1 MLIVQMITHMSTK
14 KESDFVI
21 INTKPLKRIFED
33 LDTAHVRNVNTPMQD
48 LIAAF
53 NTVEA
58 RIRLEKIR
66 KRWLDNNFENYFI
79 FNYLIWWRGTQ

>member
-1 MLIVQMITHMSTK
+1 MITHMSAK

-21 INTKPLKRIFED
+21 INTRPLKRITED
-33 LDTAHVRNVNTPMQD
+33 LEIRPNDPLVNTPMQD

-58 RIRLEKIR
+58 RIRLGK
-66 KRWLDNNFENYFI
+66 LGNAD
-79 FNYLIWWRGTQ
+79 

>member
-1 MLIVQMITHMSTK
+1 MITHMSTQ

-21 INTKPLKRIFED
+21 INTKPLKRISED
-33 LDTAHVRNVNTPMQD
+33 LDTSPKSLSLNVNTPMQD

-58 RIRLEKIR
+58 KIRLSARSHEPLK
-66 KRWLDNNFENYFI
+66 
-79 FNYLIWWRGTQ
+79 

>member
-1 MLIVQMITHMSTK
+1 MSTK

-21 INTKPLKRIFED
+21 INTRPLKRILED
-33 LDTAHVRNVNTPMQD
+33 LDTSPNDLSLNVNTPMQD

-58 RIRLEKIR
+58 KIRLSACNVAGKKKKLGE
-66 KRWLDNNFENYFI
+66 
-79 FNYLIWWRGTQ
+79 

>member
-1 MLIVQMITHMSTK
+1 MLIIQMITHMSKK

-21 INTKPLKRIFED
+21 INTKSLKRISED
-33 LDTAHVRNVNTPMQD
+33 LDTSPNNISLNVNTPMQD

-58 RIRLEKIR
+58 KIRLGKIR
-66 KRWLDNNFENYFI
+66 KR
-79 FNYLIWWRGTQ
+79 

>member
-1 MLIVQMITHMSTK
+1 MSKK

-21 INTKPLKRIFED
+21 INTKSLKRISED
-33 LDTAHVRNVNTPMQD
+33 LDTSPNNISLNVNTPMQD

-58 RIRLEKIR
+58 KIRLGKIR
-66 KRWLDNNFENYFI
+66 KR
-79 FNYLIWWRGTQ
+79 